1 MLRARW
7 SVLLLRVVLVLAAL
21 WLGVLAVLSIPGE
34 LADEAPPFR
43 IAAQAVLTIAIVA
56 VLVVIVCIWR
66 LLTLVQRDRIFSEA
80 SMRWVDV
87 IVWALAG
94 GWAVFAAGAAVL
106 VGVIFFTPGLRD
118 PGIPML
124 LFGPVVLSALPAL
137 LMLVMRG
144 LLRQAIDDRAE
155 LEEVI

>member
-21 WLGVLAVLSIPGE
+21 WLGVLAVLSIPGQ
-34 LADEAPPFR
+34 LSDEALAFR
-43 IAAQAVLTIAIVA
+43 IPAQAVLTIVVAA
-56 VLVVIVCIWR
+56 VLVVIVCTWR
-66 LLTLVQRDRIFSEA
+66 LLTLVQHDRIFSEA
-80 SMRWVDV
+80 SMRWVDA
-87 IVWALAG
+87 IVWALAV
-94 GWAVFAAGAAVL
+94 GWAVFAGGAAVL
-106 VGVIFFTPGLRD
+106 VGVIFFTPELRD
-118 PGIPML
+118 PGLPML
-124 LFGPVVLSALPAL
+124 LFGTVVLSALPAL

>member
-34 LADEAPPFR
+34 LADEALPFR

-66 LLTLVQRDRIFSEA
+66 LLTLVQRARIFSEA

-106 VGVIFFTPGLRD
+106 VGVIFFTPELRD

-124 LFGPVVLSALPAL
+124 LFGLVVLSALPAL